1 MAAFLIVYA
10 VSMLVQFVS
19 YLLFN
24 ISQLSDSKNLDDQ
37 PSYKELVNAEKV
49 S

>member
-1 MAAFLIVYA
+1 

-24 ISQLSDSKNLDDQ
+24 VAQLLDTSGGEEHQ
-37 PSYKELVNAEKV
+37 TYQQLIAE
-49 S
+49 SRG